1 MLQTLETKLNELLV
15 TKAPFQLPDNW
26 RKWLGNYAWVFA
38 LIGLVLGVFSVL
50 ILLPVLGFGT
60 AVGALAGAGGY
71 VFFAW
76 ISFFILLAYT
86 VLLGVAMPK
95 LKRKEKSG
103 WDLIFY
109 SNVFFL
115 AYDVFNWLRFMSFGS
130 FFGLVWNILWAVVGL
145 YFIFQIRGQFT
156 GKAVKAAKVVSA
168 KPAPKKK

>member
-1 MLQTLETKLNELLV
+1 MLQSLETKLNDVLV
-15 TKAPFQLPDNW
+15 KNAPVQLPDNW

-60 AVGALAGAGGY
+60 AVGALAGSGGY

-76 ISFFILLAYT
+76 ISFLVLSAYT

-103 WDLIFY
+103 WNLIFY
-109 SNVFFL
+109 SSIFFL
-115 AYDVFNWLRFMSFGS
+115 AYDIFNWLRFPGLGS
-130 FFGLVWNILWAVVGL
+130 FFSLIWNVAWAVVGL
-145 YFIFQIRGQFT
+145 YFVFQMRSQFT
-156 GKAVKAAKVVSA
+156 GKAPKA
-168 KPAPKKK
+168 PAVKKK